1 MTMRKET
8 AVSAPRST
16 TTTPTGTVHSEAR
29 GQAVRY
35 SFAET
40 SLGRIVV
47 AATERGVCLVAFGD
61 SDAELLAEATARLG
75 RARIEPADAQTRK
88 WAKAVAALVETPAA
102 ADAAELPLD
111 VHGTAFQRQVWA
123 ALRDVPAGETVT
135 YSQLAEMIGRPTAT
149 RAVAAACGANP
160 TAVVVPCHR
169 VIGADGS
176 MRGYRWGIDRKRA
189 LLDRE
194 RSA

>member
-1 MTMRKET
+1 MTREET
-8 AVSAPRST
+8 TVSAPRST
-16 TTTPTGTVHSEAR
+16 TAAPARAAHRETV
-29 GQAVRY
+29 GQAVRH

-47 AATERGVCLVAFGD
+47 ATTERGICLVAFGD
-61 SDAELLAEATARLG
+61 TDAELLAEVASRFG
-75 RARIEPADAQTRK
+75 RASIEPADAQTRE
-88 WAKAVAALVETPAA
+88 WAGAVASLVDLPAA
-102 ADAAELPLD
+102 AGAAELPRD
-111 VHGTAFQRQVWA
+111 VHGTAFQRLVWA
-123 ALRDVPAGETVT
+123 ALREIPSGATVT
-135 YSQLAEMIGRPTAT
+135 YSQLAETIGRPTAT

-169 VIGADGS
+169 VVGADGS

-194 RSA
+194 RS

>member
-1 MTMRKET
+1 MG
-8 AVSAPRST
+8 APSST
-16 TTTPTGTVHSEAR
+16 TTIPAQTAHREAR
-29 GQAVRY
+29 GQTVRY
-35 SFAET
+35 SFTET

-47 AATERGVCLVAFGD
+47 AATEHGICFVALGE
-61 SDAELLAEATARLG
+61 SDAELLAELTG
-75 RARIEPADAQTRK
+75 RFGRVSVEPADARTRE
-88 WAKAVAALVETPAA
+88 WAKSVAALVDSPKA
-102 ADAAELPLD
+102 ADAAALPLD

-123 ALRDVPAGETVT
+123 ALREIPTGRTVT
-135 YSQLAEMIGRPTAT
+135 YSQLAETIGRPTAV

-176 MRGYRWGIDRKRA
+176 MRGYRWGIARKRA

-194 RSA
+194 RSD